1 MALIMLVGSIM
12 CVVALSLVR
21 RVIPEERP
29 VARFTAAFLRLVF
42 VGYVAI
48 WATIIIGGI
57 T

>member
-1 MALIMLVGSIM
+1 MAILMLIGSGV
-12 CVVALSLVR
+12 CVVALSVLP
-21 RVIPEERP
+21 IPNSRP